1 MIAKLASLLIVG
13 LLGIGQV
20 ATQATPQLELLLDL
34 NGDETVNVADVV
46 LIAGFVASGQ
56 VRDGWGCFFC
66 GLKRGRERE
75 CVCMYVCITA
85 IAVG

>member
-46 LIAGFVASGQ
+46 LITDFVLSGQ
-56 VRDGWGCFFC
+56 VRDGWGWFFFL
-66 GLKRGRERE
+66 G
-75 CVCMYVCITA
+75 
-85 IAVG
+85 